1 VGDLG
6 VLLQASGREVA
17 VHVTLEG
24 PESISRLLQ
33 VLDKRYQ
40 SPLGWLTVHGWTE
53 ADTAAL
59 RGRLRG

>member
-1 VGDLG
+1 M
-6 VLLQASGREVA
+6 
-17 VHVTLEG
+17 HVTLEG
-24 PESISRLLQ
+24 PENISRLLQ